1 MTLRGVKEAEPRVWI
16 TRSGDETEALGAR
29 LLGAPAG
36 LGSPCRVV
44 ELTGELGAGKST
56 FARGVLRAL
65 GVRGP
70 IKSPSYTLL
79 ETYELPAVQ
88 AVHLDLYRLID
99 PAELEHLGLADYHRP
114 GFLWLV
120 EWPERG
126 AGRLPAPDLKFRFSI
141 TDVGHRIERIETST
155 ANK

>member
-1 MTLRGVKEAEPRVWI
+1 VWL
-16 TRSGDETEALGAR
+16 TRSGEETEALGAR
-29 LLGAPAG
+29 LLGTPPEAG
-36 LGSPCRVV
+36 APCRVV
-44 ELTGELGAGKST
+44 NLSGELGAGKST

-65 GVRGP
+65 GASGP

-79 ETYELPAVQ
+79 ETYELPAVH

-99 PAELEHLGLADYHRP
+99 ATELEHLGLADYHRA

-126 AGRLPAPDLKFRFSI
+126 AGRLPAADLEFEFSI
-141 TDVGHRIERIETST
+141 TEDGHRIERIETSSPL
-155 ANK
+155 K